1 MTGGDRGAG
10 DITPGEGDTIH
21 GGGDIHGE
29 GERQG
34 RGEEGGGVES
44 LDPPKSD
51 RRSPE
56 KNIKINYFTYQ
67 NFYIINIL

>member
-56 KNIKINYFTYQ
+56 KNNTII
-67 NFYIINIL
+67 FYIIIVL